1 MTNQMTLSSR
11 SWAALLLLALIWGA
25 SFLSIRVA
33 LDEIGPLTVVAHRT
47 LWAMLV
53 LWAVVSIRRLPIPR
67 APGVWGAFLVMGLLN
82 NAIPFGLMAWGQL
95 YVETGLTSILNAA
108 TAVFGVIAAAIFF
121 RDERLSLRKSIGVLL
136 GFLGV
141 ATAIGLENLR
151 NFDIRS
157 LAQIAILVGTVF
169 YALAG
174 VWGRKTLAGLSPQVA
189 AAGMLTGSTVIT
201 LPLAHIVEGPMRF
214 DLAPVTVLAIGYYAV
229 IATAGAYLLYYYILA
244 RAGSGNLLL
253 VTLLIAPV
261 AILLGTLVRD
271 EALNPNAYLGFAILA
286 LGLAVLDGRLWHRL
300 RKTGRL
306 IDPPPKRP

>member
-1 MTNQMTLSSR
+1 MTNQMSLSPKAWS
-11 SWAALLLLALIWGA
+11 ALLLLALIWGA

-53 LWAVVSIRRLPIPR
+53 LWAVVWIMRLPVPR
-67 APGVWGAFLVMGLLN
+67 DAATWGAFLIMGLLN
-82 NAIPFGLMAWGQL
+82 NAIPFGLMAWGQI

-108 TAVFGVIAAAIFF
+108 TAVFGVIVAAIFF
-121 RDERLSLRKSIGVLL
+121 ADERLSLRKTIGVSL

-141 ATAIGLENLR
+141 ATAIGLENFR
-151 NFDIRS
+151 NFDLRS
-157 LAQIAILVGTVF
+157 LAQLAILAGTVS

-189 AAGMLTGSTVIT
+189 AAGMLTGSTAIT
-201 LPLAHIVEGPMRF
+201 LPLALLFEGPMRF
-214 DLAPVTVLAIGYYAV
+214 DLAPVTLLAIGYYAV
-229 IATAGAYLLYYYILA
+229 IATAGAYLLYYYVLA

-261 AILLGTLVRD
+261 AILLGALVRD
-271 EALNPNAYLGFAILA
+271 ETLNPNAYLGFAILA
-286 LGLAVLDGRLWHRL
+286 VGLIVLDGRLWRHL
-300 RKTGRL
+300 RKTQAAPA
-306 IDPPPKRP
+306 D